1 MSKRVVV
8 IGLAAVNLGL
18 LAAFILST
26 YSPPQ
31 AFAQGLARSGEYL
44 LIAAKA
50 EQTND
55 AIYLLDLRTRQL
67 HAFRST
73 FPRAGGD
80 PIRVGLMH
88 TRDLVRDF
96 GGVRDLVGMREGG

>member
-1 MSKRVVV
+1 MTRRTFVV
-8 IGLAAVNLGL
+8 L
-18 LAAFILST
+18 LAGLNLFLFTFLALST

-31 AFAQGLARSGEYL
+31 AFAQGLSRSGEY
-44 LIAAKA
+44 IMVSGRTI
-50 EQTND
+50 QSND

-67 HAFRST
+67 HAFQST

-80 PIRVGLMH
+80 PVRVSLVH

-96 GGVRDLVGMREGG
+96 GG

>member
-8 IGLAAVNLGL
+8 FLLAALNLGL
-18 LAAFILST
+18 LAVLALTS
-26 YSPPQ
+26 YSPSQ
-31 AFAQGLARSGEYL
+31 AFAQGLSRSGEYI

-55 AIYLLDLRTRQL
+55 AMYLLDLRTRQL

-80 PIRVGLMH
+80 PIRIGLVH

-96 GGVRDLVGMREGG
+96 GN

>member
-1 MSKRVVV
+1 MSKRVAIVLLV
-8 IGLAAVNLGL
+8 ALNLGL
-18 LAAFILST
+18 LSVLILGT
-26 YSPPQ
+26 YTPSQ
-31 AFAQGLARSGEYL
+31 AFAQGLTRSGEY
-44 LIAAKA
+44 ICVAAEA
-50 EQTND
+50 EQSND

-80 PIRVGLMH
+80 PIRVTLVH

-96 GGVRDLVGMREGG
+96 GG